1 MCYQRPHELYLFTLL
16 KCYIDIE
23 ISVWH
28 ETNIILF
35 FIAPSPAADDGKKDE
50 ELHTLQLEL
59 ENLKLNLTEKES
71 SIGRLVSINPSVVF
85 IYFIVLI
92 ISVSVQ
98 GCSIKTYDGSLKNI
112 YGWLA

>member
-50 ELHTLQLEL
+50 ELHTLQLGEIL
-59 ENLKLNLTEKES
+59 TGRFLKTKCLYYILLFSFEGSHFQGPSHKTEDLCSNLWTQWP
-71 SIGRLVSINPSVVF
+71 LVLMFTS
-85 IYFIVLI
+85 
-92 ISVSVQ
+92 
-98 GCSIKTYDGSLKNI
+98 
-112 YGWLA
+112 